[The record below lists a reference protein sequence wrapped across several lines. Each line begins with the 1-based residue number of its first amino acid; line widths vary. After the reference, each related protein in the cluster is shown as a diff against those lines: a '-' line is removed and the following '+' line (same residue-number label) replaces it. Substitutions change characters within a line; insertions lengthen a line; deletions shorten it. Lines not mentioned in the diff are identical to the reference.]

1 MRLHTLL
8 IATGLLTVG
17 LLANTADAAQRQ
29 RWGNGSGNGGGRQ
42 ESGGGGQ
49 SGRAAPREQG
59 GDRGGDRGGVRGGDR
74 GDRGNGGGRREA
86 PPQARSTPAPEV
98 QRVEPRAEASS
109 EPRSRRAVP
118 RSEGGSTD
126 GRATDGRA
134 TEGRAYDGRTDSRTT
149 ERTYVGGRTTDRTY
163 DGQANRRT
171 TDNRAYDNRR
181 DGSRVAVPRPYG
193 QPPVRRDDHYHVR
206 TYSYGGRNYYYSPR
220 YYSYRPY
227 YYYRP
232 TYYTPFVFGYGPHG
246 RGYFY
251 FDVFYDSYVFYP
263 RTIVRYNDYGRYGYP
278 TGELRLDV
286 EPRDAQVYIDGAY
299 AGLVDDFDG
308 VFQSLRLEGGNYQV
322 EIVAPGFEPLVFDVR
337 IPPGEKV
344 TYRGDLL
351 PERP

>member
-1 MRLHTLL
+1 MRHHTLL
-8 IATGLLTVG
+8 IATAVLTAA
-17 LLANTADAAQRQ
+17 LLADTADAAQRQ
-29 RWGNGSGNGGGRQ
+29 RWGNGNGGGRQ
-42 ESGGGGQ
+42 ESGSGQGGGGGQ
-49 SGRAAPREQG
+49 AGRAAPRE
-59 GDRGGDRGGVRGGDR
+59 RGGDRGGDR

-86 PPQARSTPAPEV
+86 PPQARSTPPPQT
-98 QRVEPRAEASS
+98 QRVEPRAEPRAEASS

-118 RSEGGSTD
+118 RYEGGSTE
-126 GRATDGRA
+126 GRTTDGRA
-134 TEGRAYDGRTDSRTT
+134 NDGRADGRTS
-149 ERTYVGGRTTDRTY
+149 ERTYDGGRTTARTYDGRTTDRRSYDTRTY
-163 DGQANRRT
+163 D
-171 TDNRAYDNRR
+171 RR
-181 DGSRVAVPRPYG
+181 DGNRVAVPRPYG
-193 QPPVRRDDHYHVR
+193 QPPVRRDDRYRAR
-206 TYSYGGRNYYYSPR
+206 TYSSGGRTYYYSPR

-232 TYYTPFVFGYGPHG
+232 NYYSPFVFGYGPRG

-308 VFQSLRLEGGNYQV
+308 IFQSLRLEVGEYQV
-322 EIVAPGFEPLVFDVR
+322 EVVSPGFEPLVFDVR

>member
-1 MRLHTLL
+1 MRHHTLL
-8 IATGLLTVG
+8 LVTAVLTAG
-17 LLANTADAAQRQ
+17 LLADTADAAQRQ
-29 RWGNGSGNGGGRQ
+29 RWGNGNGGGRQ
-42 ESGGGGQ
+42 EGGGGAQ
-49 SGRAAPREQG
+49 AGRAAPRE
-59 GDRGGDRGGVRGGDR
+59 RGGDRAGDRGGDR
-74 GDRGNGGGRREA
+74 GDRGNGNAGGRREA
-86 PPQARSTPAPEV
+86 PPQARSTPPPQE
-98 QRVEPRAEASS
+98 QRVQPRAEASG
-109 EPRSRRAVP
+109 EPRTRRAVP
-118 RSEGGSTD
+118 RYEGGSNDGRSTEGRVSDGRTDGRTD
-126 GRATDGRA
+126 GRAADRTPDGAR
-134 TEGRAYDGRTDSRTT
+134 TTGRTYD
-149 ERTYVGGRTTDRTY
+149 GRTTDRRSNDT
-163 DGQANRRT
+163 
-171 TDNRAYDNRR
+171 RAYDNRR
-181 DGSRVAVPRPYG
+181 DGNRVAVPRPYG
-193 QPPVRRDDHYHVR
+193 QPPVRRDDRYRAR
-206 TYSYGGRNYYYSPR
+206 TYSSGGRTYYYSPR

-232 TYYTPFVFGYGPHG
+232 NYYSPFVFGYGPRG

-308 VFQSLRLEGGNYQV
+308 IFQSLRLEVGEYQV
-322 EIVAPGFEPLVFDVR
+322 EVVSPGFEPLVFDVR

>member
-1 MRLHTLL
+1 MRSHTLL
-8 IATGLLTVG
+8 FATAVLTAG

-29 RWGNGSGNGGGRQ
+29 RWGNGNGGGRQ
-42 ESGGGGQ
+42 EGGAQGGGQ
-49 SGRAAPREQG
+49 GGGSRATPRAEPS
-59 GDRGGDRGGVRGGDR
+59 GDRGGNRGGDR
-74 GDRGNGGGRREA
+74 GDRGNAGGRREA
-86 PPQARSTPAPEV
+86 PPPQARSTPPPQV

-118 RSEGGSTD
+118 RYEGGSSERSTEGGANDGRTD
-126 GRATDGRA
+126 GRTTARTYDGGRTPERTTAGRATDR
-134 TEGRAYDGRTDSRTT
+134 
-149 ERTYVGGRTTDRTY
+149 RTY
-163 DGQANRRT
+163 DTRT
-171 TDNRAYDNRR
+171 NDTRR

-193 QPPVRRDDHYHVR
+193 RPPVRGDDHYRVR
-206 TYSYGGRNYYYSPR
+206 TYSSGGRSYYYSPR

-232 TYYTPFVFGYGPHG
+232 NYYSPFVFGYGPRG

-308 VFQSLRLEGGNYQV
+308 VFQSLRLEVGEYQV
-322 EIVAPGFEPLVFDVR
+322 EVVAPGFEPLVFEVR
-337 IPPGEKV
+337 IPPGETV

>member
-1 MRLHTLL
+1 MRHHTLL
-8 IATGLLTVG
+8 LATAVLTAG
-17 LLANTADAAQRQ
+17 LLADTADAAQRQ
-29 RWGNGSGNGGGRQ
+29 RWGNGNGGGRQ
-42 ESGGGGQ
+42 
-49 SGRAAPREQG
+49 
-59 GDRGGDRGGVRGGDR
+59 
-74 GDRGNGGGRREA
+74 GGGRREA
-86 PPQARSTPAPEV
+86 PPQARSTPPPQE
-98 QRVEPRAEASS
+98 QRVQPQEQRVQPRAEASG

-118 RSEGGSTD
+118 RYEGGSNDGRSTEGRVTDGRTADRTGDGGRVTERTYD
-126 GRATDGRA
+126 GRATDR
-134 TEGRAYDGRTDSRTT
+134 RRYDT
-149 ERTYVGGRTTDRTY
+149 RTY
-163 DGQANRRT
+163 DNT
-171 TDNRAYDNRR
+171 RR
-181 DGSRVAVPRPYG
+181 DGNRVAVPRPYG
-193 QPPVRRDDHYHVR
+193 QPPVRRDDRYRVR
-206 TYSYGGRNYYYSPR
+206 TYSSGGRTFYYSPR

-232 TYYTPFVFGYGPHG
+232 NYYSPFVFGYGPRG

-308 VFQSLRLEGGNYQV
+308 IFQSLRLEVGEYQV
-322 EIVAPGFEPLVFDVR
+322 EVVSPGFEPLVFDVR